1 MKLPIRHAPSSK
13 VKLGLWAGLASGA
26 LAGVLALVQRRR
38 KQRAERNHAA
48 FARAS
53 EGLWPR
59 DLGPDGEAVKIT
71 ATRVVGAE
79 NPAPDP
85 DTPNAA

>member
-13 VKLGLWAGLASGA
+13 VKLGLAAGLASGA
-26 LAGVLALVQRRR
+26 IAGVLAIVQRRR
-38 KQRAERNHAA
+38 KTRAERNNAA

-59 DLGPDGEAVKIT
+59 DLGPEGEAVKIA
-71 ATRVVGAE
+71 ATRVAGART
-79 NPAPDP
+79 PAPDP
-85 DTPNAA
+85 DAPSAA